1 MNIVFLA
8 AGKGSRFNKQ
18 FENKFLIKI
27 DKKKTISDIL
37 LENLNKTKINKTI
50 VVIGHNKKNIKE
62 KLSNKNITFVY
73 NKYFKKKDML
83 HSLIMGL
90 KSSNS
95 NTIISYTDIIY
106 SENLIKRIIKN
117 RSNYITIPVNNNWKK
132 IWKIRKKLE
141 TSDAESL
148 IYDKNFKL
156 KEIGERLNK
165 KTKSQF
171 MGLVYI
177 PKEKINTVI
186 KFYKKIKNKKMQTTG
201 FLNFILKKKI
211 IIKVLPNNEKWYEFD
226 DYNDLI
232 NYKNNVN

>member
-8 AGKGSRFNKQ
+8 AGKGSRFNKK
-18 FENKFLIKI
+18 FDNKFFIKI
-27 DKKKTISDIL
+27 NKKTISDIL
-37 LENLNKTKINKTI
+37 LKNLNKTNINKKI
-50 VVIGHNKKNIKE
+50 IVIGHNKKKLKKSFQIKILHLLINI
-62 KLSNKNITFVY
+62 S
-73 NKYFKKKDML
+73 KKKDML

-106 SENLIKRIIKN
+106 SQNLIKKIIENK
-117 RSNYITIPVNNNWKK
+117 SNNITIPVNNSWKK

-148 IYDKNFKL
+148 IYDKNLKL

-186 KFYKKIKNKKMQTTG
+186 KFYKKLKNKKMQTTG
-201 FLNFILKKKI
+201 FLNLMLKRKI
-211 IIKVLPNNEKWYEFD
+211 TIKVLPNNEKWYEFD

>member
-27 DKKKTISDIL
+27 NKKKTISDIL
-37 LENLNKTKINKTI
+37 LKNLHKTKINKRI

-90 KSSNS
+90 KSSKS
-95 NTIISYTDIIY
+95 NTIISYTDVIY
-106 SENLIKRIIKN
+106 TENLIKRIIKN

-156 KEIGERLNK
+156 KEIGKRLNN

-177 PKEKINTVI
+177 PKEKINTII

-211 IIKVLPNNEKWYEFD
+211 VIKVLPNNDKWYEFD